1 MHGRDC
7 VLCALPRSH
16 QIIEKGE
23 IEMTATKRVI
33 LGVSLMVVMALA
45 FVSVWAEPQAEPVG
59 SAFTYQGQLKSG
71 GEPVTDAC
79 DMEFRLYAD
88 AGGTS
93 QVGSLVS
100 LSVPVADGYFT
111 AELDFGGDAFNGDAR
126 WLGIQ
131 VQCTGDPGMVNLGLQ
146 PLTPTPYALGA
157 PWAGLSGVPAGFAD
171 NVDNN
176 TTYSAGTGLDL
187 DRGEFS
193 ILPPFQL
200 PGSCAHGEPAEF
212 STKDGLWHCGT
223 DASGWQPSN
232 VIMVAKSGGDYT
244 SIQAAIDSISDAAAD
259 NAYLVWIG
267 PGVYTE
273 QVTMAPY
280 VHLQGAGQGVA
291 IISSTTTGSNWPP
304 VATLVLASDSSLRDL
319 TVGNTGAGDYNVA
332 LMAAAGAT
340 HALVADVTAWAHGT
354 GMANYAVFLD
364 GSGTAVT
371 LQQVSALAESASAYN
386 FGLQN
391 SSGSAATL
399 RSGSF
404 TARGGEIAFG
414 IVNDGVGSLL
424 VAEGVRALGED
435 GSGTNAGL
443 RNLAGSA
450 TLRNCSFAAR
460 GVYAS
465 GLTVDG
471 DTGTADV
478 SHSVLQGD
486 SYSVNRVLG
495 TARVSHSKLVGSVTG
510 NPTCLAV
517 STETLF
523 YTNTCP

>member
-1 MHGRDC
+1 MN
-7 VLCALPRSH
+7 
-16 QIIEKGE
+16 
-23 IEMTATKRVI
+23 ATKRVI
-33 LGVSLMVVMALA
+33 VVVSLMVAMALA
-45 FVSVWAEPQAEPVG
+45 FVSVRAEPQAEPVG

-93 QVGSLVS
+93 QVGLLVG
-100 LSVPVADGYFT
+100 LPVPVADGYFT
-111 AELDFGGDAFNGDAR
+111 VELDFGGNAFNGDAR

-157 PWAGLSGVPAGFAD
+157 PWSGLSGVPAGFAD

-223 DASGWQPSN
+223 DASGWQASN
-232 VIMVAKSGGDYT
+232 AIVVAKSGGDYAT
-244 SIQAAIDSISDAAAD
+244 IQAAIDSIGDAAAD
-259 NAYLVWIG
+259 NAYLVWVA
-267 PGVYTE
+267 PGVYEE
-273 QVTMAPY
+273 QVTMAPH
-280 VHLQGAGQGVA
+280 VHLQGAGQGITVITSTA
-291 IISSTTTGSNWPP
+291 SSSTWPP

-319 TVGNTGAGDYNVA
+319 TVGNTGAGDYNAA
-332 LMAAAGAT
+332 LLASAGT
-340 HALVADVTAWAHGT
+340 MRALVADVTARVHGD
-354 GMANYAVFLD
+354 GFANYAVFLD
-364 GSGTAVT
+364 GSGTTAT
-371 LQQVSALAESASAYN
+371 MKQVSALAENASSYN

-399 RSGSF
+399 RGGSF
-404 TARGGEIAFG
+404 IGRGGEIALG

-471 DTGTADV
+471 DTGAVDV
-478 SHSVLQGD
+478 SHSILQGEL
-486 SYSVNRVLG
+486 YSIFRGDG
-495 TARVSHSKLVGSVTG
+495 TALVSHSQLVGSVMG
-510 NPTCLAV
+510 SPTCLGV
-517 STETLF
+517 STETDF
-523 YTNTCP
+523 CTNTCP